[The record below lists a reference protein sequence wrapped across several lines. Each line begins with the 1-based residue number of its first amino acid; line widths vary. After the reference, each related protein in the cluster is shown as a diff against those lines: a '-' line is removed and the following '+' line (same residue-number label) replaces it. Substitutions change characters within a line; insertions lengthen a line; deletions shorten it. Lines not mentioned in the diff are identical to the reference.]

1 MGEVEKPG
9 VKEIVASLTPAY
21 MVSSNLQNKH
31 TNVHIDT
38 PGVLLKLFK
47 FSCGFRTGSLLKL
60 G

>member
-38 PGVLLKLFK
+38 PGVHLN
-47 FSCGFRTGSLLKL
+47 SLNSHVVFEQDRY
-60 G
+60 